1 MDNPVMERVSFGTR
15 IRKPVQEAFDTFISE
30 TDFTKQFATD
40 VALALL
46 INMTPAQRSD
56 AIEWFWRWIAGDAS
70 DSPVVVSGGTLFDE
84 SYAKVRELIR
94 DELASIIDAFPTALA
109 SEDILLDTRLGTKQK
124 DGVE

>member
-1 MDNPVMERVSFGTR
+1 MDNPLMERVSFGTR

-70 DSPVVVSGGTLFDE
+70 DSPVVVSDGTPVK
-84 SYAKVRELIR
+84 SYAKVCDLIIHLVR
-94 DELASIIDAFPTALA
+94 DELASLTDTQRMSMA
-109 SEDILLDTRLGTKQK
+109 SEAVLRAKQEEH
-124 DGVE
+124 VE